1 RPDAAAIRI
10 VVRAALG
17 TRGKLAIR
25 PPLMLH
31 AQSGN
36 GPDERSEMIT
46 NGLASL
52 FGD

>member
-1 RPDAAAIRI
+1 
-10 VVRAALG
+10 
-17 TRGKLAIR
+17 
-25 PPLMLH
+25 LMLH
-31 AQSGN
+31 TQSGN